1 MSAKKVYFD
10 TLRSLA
16 FGGISAVYAAVGSPV
31 TINPRIVCFTNK
43 TQGDMIVSTDNTNA
57 DGQIFVPAGT
67 FKLYDLTANLV
78 PGKDDTFVI
87 AVGTQFYVKQVT
99 APVSG
104 AFYIEYVYAN
114 AAV

>member
-16 FGGISAVYAAVGSPV
+16 FGSISGTYAALGTPFTVEA
-31 TINPRIVCFTNK
+31 RIICFTNK
-43 TQGDMIVSTDNTNA
+43 TQGDMILSTDNTNV
-57 DGQIFVPAGT
+57 DGQIFLPAGA

-78 PGKDDTFVI
+78 PGKDDNFVI
-87 AVGTQFYVKQVT
+87 AQGTQFYVKQVT

-104 AFYIEYVYAN
+104 SVYIENVYA
-114 AAV
+114 